1 MAVRAHDRRRHRAV
15 PVEAAL
21 APVFNA
27 VLPVFGLV
35 ACGLLAGRFGLVT
48 QASSEALNQFVYA
61 FALPAMLFVA
71 VYRGSLEEIL
81 SGYFLAAVV
90 IATLSTALVGY
101 ALSRRAQ
108 KAGRPESILRG
119 LNGSFANTGFLGI
132 PLVAV
137 AYGERA
143 VLPAALATVATN
155 LFSFAV
161 AIVCLELATN
171 PRGGSILKTLGGVA
185 RSPLIWPIALAVLLV
200 ALGIKV
206 PVAAEK
212 FASLL
217 AAAAGPCALFAIGLF
232 VSQLSIR
239 EGIAAAWPSTA
250 LKLVL
255 HPALTALLVF
265 WLLPV
270 DPFWAM
276 IGVVCASL
284 PLGATAFVL
293 AQRYKLLEAETSTGA
308 VLSTGVSVFTVSLVM
323 LLVPQTA
330 RGDDAV
336 QMLLQGGGQ
345 VLFIRHATTTPGVG
359 DPDGFRIEDCKT
371 QRNLSGEGRAEA
383 RRLGEALRKHKAP
396 IGKVLSSPWCRCHDT
411 AQLAFGRQAT
421 TWNPLSN
428 LFGRR
433 ELADAQVR
441 ELRARI
447 GSYTGKDNLVMI
459 SHGSVAAPLT
469 GISPQQAEVI
479 VLTPLGGDRFRV
491 AGRIPP
497 PGSPP

>member
-1 MAVRAHDRRRHRAV
+1 
-15 PVEAAL
+15 VEAAL

-35 ACGLLAGRFGLVT
+35 ACGLLAGRLGLVP

-81 SGYFLAAVV
+81 SGYFLAAVIV
-90 IATLSTALVGY
+90 ATLATAAVGY
-101 ALSRRAQ
+101 FISRRAQ
-108 KAGRPESILRG
+108 GGDTPESILRG

-132 PLVAV
+132 PLVTV

-143 VLPAALATVATN
+143 ILPAALATVATN

-161 AIVCLELATN
+161 AIVCLELTSKQS
-171 PRGGSILKTLGGVA
+171 GGHALKALGGVA

-200 ALGIKV
+200 VLGIKIPG
-206 PVAAEK
+206 PVEK

-239 EGIAAAWPSTA
+239 AGVAAAWPSTV

-255 HPALTALLVF
+255 HPALTALLVL

-276 IGVVCASL
+276 VAVVCASL

-293 AQRYKLLEAETSTGA
+293 AQRYKMLEAETSTGA
-308 VLSTGVSVFTVSLVM
+308 VLSTGVSVLTVSIVM
-323 LLVPQTA
+323 LLVA
-330 RGDDAV
+330 
-336 QMLLQGGGQ
+336 
-345 VLFIRHATTTPGVG
+345 
-359 DPDGFRIEDCKT
+359 
-371 QRNLSGEGRAEA
+371 
-383 RRLGEALRKHKAP
+383 
-396 IGKVLSSPWCRCHDT
+396 
-411 AQLAFGRQAT
+411 
-421 TWNPLSN
+421 
-428 LFGRR
+428 
-433 ELADAQVR
+433 
-441 ELRARI
+441 
-447 GSYTGKDNLVMI
+447 
-459 SHGSVAAPLT
+459 
-469 GISPQQAEVI
+469 
-479 VLTPLGGDRFRV
+479 
-491 AGRIPP
+491 
-497 PGSPP
+497 